1 MNIKVMADIYHEGK
15 NIPVNTVE
23 IKVNDKEYTP
33 FYVIRKISEL
43 QNSEDVL
50 KLGTTC
56 MVSANLGIKMM
67 CKDQSGYTSFVSDT
81 PKAVYYA
88 SSTGLTSCHIG
99 SVNSNISER
108 GTDEYFEPI
117 YNGIRIGVNLYRK
130 GYVINTGKE
139 TEGIMSLYGKTE
151 AFIKS
156 IGTRNVK
163 STGRQDAKTFET
175 LKELKAYIEKNKD
188 VFIFLVENYNYH
200 LTVEKASKLWVS
212 EKKESEDII
221 SGLNNMISEINY
233 RDPKPAIYP
242 EPETGVATKEEMI
255 EEAKRRMEVLGL
267 LKDAVDS
274 AVNERIM
281 VSEGRGMLYY
291 LNDEEKKYLNEIPKD
306 RFVYHGIRSFVK
318 DGNSTLKF
326 FDVLSVSNNKEEW
339 NYERPDGV
347 ENIVP
352 SLCFSSMTY
361 GDYEIGSIWVV
372 PINGGLY
379 RKFG

>member
-56 MVSANLGIKMM
+56 MVSENLGIKMM

-200 LTVEKASKLWVS
+200 LSVEKASKLWVS

-233 RDPKPAIYP
+233 RNPKPAIYP
-242 EPETGVATKEEMI
+242 EPEIGVATKEEMI

-274 AVNERIM
+274 AVNEKIM

-291 LNDEEKKYLNEIPKD
+291 LNDEEKKYLNEIPND